1 MESLMK
7 YINVIG
13 RCAAQYRSEQL
24 EQYGLNSR
32 QHPYILHIC
41 RNPGISQE
49 KLARAIYVNKSSVT
63 RQLASLEQ
71 NGFIERTVS
80 STDKRAMLVYPTQK
94 ALEVFPIV
102 RKVLAEW
109 NQYITEDFNA
119 EELELL
125 LKMLQKVRDK
135 ATSYVETRDET

>member
-71 NGFIERTVS
+71 NGFIERTIS
-80 STDKRAMLVYPTQK
+80 STDKRAMLV
-94 ALEVFPIV
+94 
-102 RKVLAEW
+102 
-109 NQYITEDFNA
+109 
-119 EELELL
+119 
-125 LKMLQKVRDK
+125 
-135 ATSYVETRDET
+135 